1 MKILI
6 VEDDVNIRNGI
17 KDFLEDENYEI
28 VEAVHGVDA
37 IVQYNNHI
45 PDFIILD
52 IMMPK
57 KNGYDVC
64 KDIRKL
70 DAKIPILFLSA
81 KSEEIDRVV
90 GLELGADDYL
100 MKPFGLQELLARVR
114 AIYRRSSPH
123 ETNFL
128 NEADHFKMN
137 HLLVKVNELRI
148 ENQGQSFEISKRELA
163 ILQALYL
170 APSKAFSRNALM
182 NIGWGL
188 NHFPNSRTLDQ
199 LISQLRKKVEI
210 NTKEPT
216 IIQTVH
222 GVGYRFEKG

>member
-28 VEAVHGVDA
+28 VEAIDGVDA

-81 KSEEIDRVV
+81 KSEEVDRVV

-128 NEADHFKMN
+128 NETDYFKMN
-137 HLLVKVNELRI
+137 HLLIKVNELRI

-210 NTKEPT
+210 NSKEPT

-222 GVGYRFEKG
+222 GVGYRFEKS

>member
-6 VEDDVNIRNGI
+6 VEDDINIRRGI

-28 VEAVHGVDA
+28 AEAVDGVDA
-37 IVQYNNHI
+37 ITQYNDHL

-81 KSEEIDRVV
+81 KSEEVDRVV

-114 AIYRRSSPH
+114 AIYRRSLPH
-123 ETNFL
+123 EINS
-128 NEADHFKMN
+128 NAEDHFRMN
-137 HLLVKVNELRI
+137 HLLVKANELRI
-148 ENQGQSFEISKRELA
+148 DNQGQTYEISKREFA

-170 APSKAFSRNALM
+170 APCKAFSRNDLM

-210 NTKEPT
+210 NAKEPT

-222 GVGYRFEKG
+222 GVGYRYEKN